1 MDLLRRVFAAPART
15 YFNFGNPILVM
26 GLSQISI
33 RDTKIIACF
42 TGRERPESLDLMG
55 CKRVLGE
62 RLQRRRKI
70 LRKAQ
75 EVLM

>member
-42 TGRERPESLDLMG
+42 TGRERPESLTSWG
-55 CKRVLGE
+55 ANEFSESAFSAAVRSFAKPKRC
-62 RLQRRRKI
+62 
-70 LRKAQ
+70 
-75 EVLM
+75 